1 MPQIILTDDQARLVR
16 SNGTV
21 DVLDSQGRLLGHIE
35 PLGFTAEEIAD
46 AKRRAASVGPWY
58 TGEQVRE
65 RLKVLE
71 EAEKQRGSLSADEA
85 RELLARLRERSP

>member
-1 MPQIILTDDQARLVR
+1 MPQIILTDDQARVVR

-21 DVLDSQGRLLGHIE
+21 DVLDSQGRLLGQIE

-46 AKRRAASVGPWY
+46 AKRRAASGGPWY

-65 RLKVLE
+65 RLKALE
-71 EAEKQRGSLSADEA
+71 EAETERGSLTADEA
-85 RELLARLRERSP
+85 RELLARLREPGP